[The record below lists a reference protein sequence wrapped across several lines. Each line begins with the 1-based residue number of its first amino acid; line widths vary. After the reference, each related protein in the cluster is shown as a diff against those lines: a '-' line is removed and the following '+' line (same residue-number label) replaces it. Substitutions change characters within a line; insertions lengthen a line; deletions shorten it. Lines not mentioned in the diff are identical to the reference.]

1 MCGLA
6 GFLGY
11 AAVSGPERAA
21 TALLH
26 DMGKAIIHRGPDSGD
41 VWYDPDLALGLS
53 HRRLSIQDLSPHGA
67 QPMTSR
73 TGRFLIAFNGE
84 IYNFPGLRE
93 ELIAKGVTFRGQSDT
108 EVMLAAFEAW
118 GVESAIGRFAG
129 MFAFA
134 LADLEARALYLV
146 RDRMGEKPLYYAQ
159 TRDGW
164 LFASELKA
172 LKQHPAFR
180 PAINRNAL
188 TLLLR
193 HNFIPAPHTIYEG
206 VFKLPPA
213 HLLKVSL
220 DAPYSAGPAT
230 AYWSLAACFD
240 SKAPASRE
248 QAVDQIE
255 SRLGGIIEE
264 QMVSDVPLGAF
275 LSGGIDSSTVV
286 ALMQQR
292 SSRPVRSFTI
302 GFDDPA
308 FNEAEHARAVAEH
321 LGTEHT
327 ELYVTPADALA
338 VIPRLGRMYDEPFA
352 DSSQIPT
359 FLVSQMTR
367 QHVTVAL
374 SGDGGDELF
383 CGYQRY
389 VSTTNQWHAR
399 ARVKNRLK
407 AALLAL
413 PPRLLASVARRL
425 VPGQANLPP
434 ETVVEKLVH
443 QQAMSRADTLGEF
456 YRRGV
461 SYWDLP
467 ERMVLAGHE
476 PAYALTT
483 DVPRRLSGH
492 SLQTLMWQD
501 LNWYLPDDILVKVD
515 RAAMASSLETRV
527 PMLDHRFVGFAL
539 GLPVDWNMQN
549 GVGKQLL
556 RDVLY
561 RHVPRALVDRPKRG
575 FAVPLAGW
583 LRGELRDW
591 AEVLL
596 DPVRLR
602 REGFWNIDV
611 LRRVWAAHVEGRVD
625 YSFQLWGVLM
635 FQAWLDEQG

>member
-6 GFLGY
+6 GFLGHV
-11 AAVSGPERAA
+11 AVSGSERAA

-26 DMGKAIIHRGPDSGD
+26 DMGKAIMHRGPDAGD
-41 VWYDPDLALGLS
+41 VWYDQDLTLGVS

-67 QPMTSR
+67 QPMTSE
-73 TGRFLIAFNGE
+73 TGRFVIAFNGE
-84 IYNFPGLRE
+84 IYNFQGLRE
-93 ELIAKGVTFRGQSDT
+93 ELIARGDAFRGHSDT

-118 GVESAIGRFAG
+118 GVEAAIGRFAG

-134 LADLEARALYLV
+134 LADLEARTLYLV

-159 TRDGW
+159 SRDGW

-213 HLLKVSL
+213 HMLKVSL

-230 AYWSLAACFD
+230 PYWSLAACFD
-240 SKAPASRE
+240 STASESPA
-248 QAVDQIE
+248 QAVDQLE
-255 SRLGGIIEE
+255 SRLGSIIEE

-286 ALMQQR
+286 ALMQQY
-292 SSRPVRSFTI
+292 SNRPVRTFTI

-308 FNEAEHARAVAEH
+308 FNEAEHARAVAKH

-327 ELYVTPADALA
+327 ELFVTPADALS

-359 FLVSQMTR
+359 FLVSEMTR
-367 QHVTVAL
+367 QHVTVSL

-389 VSTTNQWHAR
+389 VSTANRWRTRNNAS
-399 ARVKNRLK
+399 NRLK
-407 AALLAL
+407 ATLLAL
-413 PPRLLASVARRL
+413 PPGLLAAFARRV
-425 VPGQANLPP
+425 VPGLTTLPA
-434 ETVVEKLVH
+434 ETVVEKLIH
-443 QQAMSRADTLGEF
+443 QRMMGQAGTLGEF

-461 SYWDLP
+461 SYWDRP
-467 ERMVLAGHE
+467 EQVALGAHE
-476 PAYALTT
+476 PPYALTAE
-483 DVPRRLSGH
+483 VPDG
-492 SLQTLMWQD
+492 LQKDPLKTLMWQD
-501 LNWYLPDDILVKVD
+501 LNWYLPDDILAKVD
-515 RAAMASSLETRV
+515 RAAMTSSLETRV
-527 PMLDHRFVGFAL
+527 PMLDHRFVEFAL

-556 RDVLY
+556 RQVLY
-561 RHVPRALVDRPKRG
+561 RHVPRELVDRPKRG
-575 FAVPLAGW
+575 FAVPLADW
-583 LRGELRDW
+583 LRGELRSW
-591 AEVLL
+591 AEALL
-596 DPVRLR
+596 DPVRLH
-602 REGFWNIDV
+602 REGFWNANI
-611 LRRVWAAHVEGRVD
+611 LRRVWLAHLEGRVD

>member
-6 GFLGY
+6 GFLGH
-11 AAVSGPERAA
+11 AAVSGSERAA

-26 DMGKAIIHRGPDSGD
+26 DMGKAIMHRGPDAGD
-41 VWYDPDLALGLS
+41 VWYDQDLALGFS

-67 QPMTSR
+67 QPMTSE
-73 TGRFLIAFNGE
+73 TGRFVIAFNGE
-84 IYNFPGLRE
+84 IYNFPGLRD
-93 ELIAKGVTFRGQSDT
+93 ELIARGAAFRGHSDT

-118 GVESAIGRFAG
+118 GVEAAIGRFAG
-129 MFAFA
+129 MFAFV
-134 LADLEARALYLV
+134 LADLESRALYLV

-159 TRDGW
+159 SRDGW

-213 HLLKVSL
+213 HLLRVSL

-230 AYWSLAACFD
+230 PYWSLAACFD
-240 SKAPASRE
+240 STAPDSPA
-248 QAVDQIE
+248 QAVDQLE
-255 SRLGGIIEE
+255 FRLGGIIEE

-292 SSRPVRSFTI
+292 SHRPVRTFTI

-308 FNEAEHARAVAEH
+308 FNEAEHARAVAQH

-327 ELYVTPADALA
+327 ELYVTPADALS

-359 FLVSQMTR
+359 FLVSEMTR
-367 QHVTVAL
+367 QHVTVSL

-389 VSTTNQWHAR
+389 VSTANRWRTRNSAR
-399 ARVKNRLK
+399 NLLK

-413 PPRLLASVARRL
+413 PPGLLASFARRV
-425 VPGQANLPP
+425 VPGQSDLPA
-434 ETVVEKLVH
+434 ETVVEKLIH
-443 QQAMSRADTLGEF
+443 QRMMGRADTLGEF

-461 SYWDLP
+461 SYWDRP
-467 ERMVLAGHE
+467 EQVVLGGHE
-476 PAYALTT
+476 PPYALTT
-483 DVPRRLSGH
+483 GVPDRLQNDP
-492 SLQTLMWQD
+492 LQTLMWQD
-501 LNWYLPDDILVKVD
+501 LNWYLPDDILAKVD

-527 PMLDHRFVGFAL
+527 PMLDHRFVEFAL

-556 RDVLY
+556 RQVLY
-561 RHVPRALVDRPKRG
+561 RHVPRELVDRPKRG
-575 FAVPLAGW
+575 FAVPLADW
-583 LRGELRDW
+583 LRGELRSW
-591 AEVLL
+591 AEALL
-596 DPVRLR
+596 DPVRLH
-602 REGFWNIDV
+602 REGFWNTNV
-611 LRRVWAAHVEGRVD
+611 VRRVWSAHVEGRVD